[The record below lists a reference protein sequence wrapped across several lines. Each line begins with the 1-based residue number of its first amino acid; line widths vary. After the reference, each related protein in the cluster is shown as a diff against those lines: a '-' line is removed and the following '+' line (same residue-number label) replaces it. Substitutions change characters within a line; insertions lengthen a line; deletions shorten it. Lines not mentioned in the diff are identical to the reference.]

1 MFPIKYPHFRINF
14 STDSQQPNAD
24 KSQTILDAKHELK
37 DENELDDLPPTSII
51 KYANSEITIEEN
63 YISSHEEHK
72 QNNVTIHI
80 FYYTFFDFISH
91 HILSIGRSLTLHH
104 FIVTG

>member
-14 STDSQQPNAD
+14 STDSQPPNAD
-24 KSQTILDAKHELK
+24 KSQIILDAKDELK
-37 DENELDDLPPTSII
+37 DENELDDLPTTSII

-80 FYYTFFDFISH
+80 FLL
-91 HILSIGRSLTLHH
+91 HILQL
-104 FIVTG
+104 FITSYSQCARLEILRRY

>member
-1 MFPIKYPHFRINF
+1 MHVSYLRFRNNF
-14 STDSQQPNAD
+14 STDPHPPGAD
-24 KSQTILDAKHELK
+24 KSPITLDGKDELK
-37 DENELDDLPPTSII
+37 DENVLDDLQPTSII

-63 YISSHEEHK
+63 NISSHEEHK

-104 FIVTG
+104 FIVPG